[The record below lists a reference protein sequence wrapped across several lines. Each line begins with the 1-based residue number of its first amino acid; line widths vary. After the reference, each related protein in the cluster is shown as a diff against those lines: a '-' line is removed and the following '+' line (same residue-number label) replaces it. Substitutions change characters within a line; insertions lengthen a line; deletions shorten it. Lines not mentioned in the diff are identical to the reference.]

1 MTAPT
6 TTTTTDCPICMEVVH
21 SDINCVITACKH
33 TFHTSCLLTN
43 IVHNGFGC
51 PYCRTEMVD
60 PEILKEDDERD
71 RLNEAFYDE
80 NGDDEDEESS
90 SYDDEEDPHV
100 WTTETRQAERGFLG
114 MRMMFAREEEE
125 EIVEDANANAN
136 ANANAEEEEEDE
148 EDSDASWMNSDEDP
162 DDSSSED
169 DEEAAA
175 RASREPMNRLAI
187 DSIIERE
194 NRSSRENYIPSP
206 QEVTS
211 FLEQSGYSLIDFV
224 RLVLW
229 NEHPEYDAIIAQRI
243 SRSTSRRVFHFIR
256 GLLREYQGRIETNP
270 NTNITQSDEE
280 ETNAEEVN
288 EPQDSSWLTAQME
301 PFDDT
306 GFFFMGSTASIDDE
320 EDTPPEWSR
329 TRFQLDLD

>member
-1 MTAPT
+1 
-6 TTTTTDCPICMEVVH
+6 
-21 SDINCVITACKH
+21 
-33 TFHTSCLLTN
+33 
-43 IVHNGFGC
+43 
-51 PYCRTEMVD
+51 MVD

-80 NGDDEDEESS
+80 NVDD
-90 SYDDEEDPHV
+90 DDEEDPHV
-100 WTTETRQAERGFLG
+100 VWTTETRQEERGLLG
-114 MRMMFAREEEE
+114 MRMMFAREED
-125 EIVEDANANAN
+125 EDSDASWMNGRGRR
-136 ANANAEEEEEDE
+136 EDE

-162 DDSSSED
+162 DDSSSEDD

-224 RLVLW
+224 RIVLW
-229 NEHPEYDAIIAQRI
+229 NEHHQEYDAIIAQRI
-243 SRSTSRRVFHFIR
+243 YRSTSRRVFHFIR
-256 GLLREYQGRIETNP
+256 GLLREYQGRIETNT
-270 NTNITQSDEE
+270 NTNITHSDEE

-288 EPQDSSWLTAQME
+288 EPQDSSWLTAQTE

-320 EDTPPEWSR
+320 EDTPPPPEWIR

>member
-1 MTAPT
+1 MTTP

-21 SDINCVITACKH
+21 SEINCVITACKH

-51 PYCRTEMVD
+51 PYCRSEMVD

-80 NGDDEDEESS
+80 DGDDEDEESS
-90 SYDDEEDPHV
+90 YDEEDPHG
-100 WTTETRQAERGFLG
+100 WSAETRQEERGFLG
-114 MRMMFAREEEE
+114 MRIMFAREEDEE
-125 EIVEDANANAN
+125 EIEEDDGDANGD
-136 ANANAEEEEEDE
+136 ANAEEDD

-169 DEEAAA
+169 DDEEAAA

-187 DSIIERE
+187 ESIIERE
-194 NRSSRENYIPSP
+194 NRASRENHIPSP
-206 QEVTS
+206 QEVAS
-211 FLEQSGYSLIDFV
+211 FLEQSGYSMIDFV
-224 RLVLW
+224 RIILW
-229 NEHPEYDAIIAQRI
+229 NEHPEYDVIISQRI
-243 SRSTSRRVFHFIR
+243 HRTTSRRVFHFMR
-256 GLLREYQGRIETNP
+256 GLLREYQGRIETNV
-270 NTNITQSDEE
+270 NANITRSDEE

-288 EPQDSSWLTAQME
+288 EPQDSSWLTAPME
-301 PFDDT
+301 PFDDA

-320 EDTPPEWSR
+320 DEDTPPEWSR
-329 TRFQLDLD
+329 IRFQLDLD

>member
-1 MTAPT
+1 MTTP
-6 TTTTTDCPICMEVVH
+6 TTTTDCPICMETVH

-51 PYCRTEMVD
+51 PYCRSEMVD

-80 NGDDEDEESS
+80 DGDDEDGDDEDEESS
-90 SYDDEEDPHV
+90 YDEEDPHR
-100 WTTETRQAERGFLG
+100 WNAETRQEERGFLG
-114 MRMMFAREEEE
+114 MRMMFAREEENE
-125 EIVEDANANAN
+125 EIVEDDDANT
-136 ANANAEEEEEDE
+136 EEDD
-148 EDSDASWMNSDEDP
+148 EDSDASWMNSEEDP
-162 DDSSSED
+162 DGSSSEDD

-187 DSIIERE
+187 ASIIERE
-194 NRSSRENYIPSP
+194 NRASRENRIPSP
-206 QEVTS
+206 QEVAS

-256 GLLREYQGRIETNP
+256 ALLREYQGRIETNTNP
-270 NTNITQSDEE
+270 NIIQPDEE

-288 EPQDSSWLTAQME
+288 EFQHSSWLTAPME
-301 PFDDT
+301 PFDDD

-320 EDTPPEWSR
+320 DTPPEWSR
-329 TRFQLDLD
+329 THFQLDLD